1 MMETNVSGM
10 MGTTMDKI
18 RGMVDANTIVGDPIN
33 TLDGTTIIPVSK
45 VTYGF
50 GSGGS
55 DFNGKSEKQNFGGGA
70 GAGVSIVP
78 IAFIVVSNGET
89 KIMPITT
96 STNTAEKAIA
106 LIPDIV
112 DKIAGYIKD
121 AVNSKNEKGPADD
134 IIEE

>member
-18 RGMVDANTIVGDPIN
+18 RGMVDANTIVGNPIN

-55 DFNGKSEKQNFGGGA
+55 DFNGNSEKQNFGGGA

-121 AVNSKNEKGPADD
+121 AVNS
-134 IIEE
+134 